1 MDFLP
6 LVPELYVSD
15 FTKSLHFY
23 VDLIGFKVEYSRPSP
38 RFAFL
43 SYQGSQLMI
52 QELVPGEA
60 ERENLE
66 YPYGRG
72 INFQIETTNVAVVIA
87 ALEKEKYPLHRG
99 VKDSWY
105 RNDDL
110 EYGCREILIHDP
122 DGYLLRFSEDIGV
135 RTVT

>member
-6 LVPELYVSD
+6 LVPELYISD
-15 FTKSLHFY
+15 YQKSIHFY

-52 QELVPGEA
+52 QELMPGET
-60 ERENLE
+60 EREKLE

-72 INFQIETTNVAVVIA
+72 INFQIETTSVAKIINS
-87 ALEKEKYPLHRG
+87 LENDNYPLRRG
-99 VKDSWY
+99 IKDNWY
-105 RNDDL
+105 RNGDI
-110 EYGCREILIHDP
+110 EYGCREILVNDP
-122 DGYLLRFSEDIGV
+122 DGYLLRFSEDIGT
-135 RTVT
+135 RHGI